1 MHLTTLEDRAYQAS
15 LAVIIAQEK
24 AVSRILKDA
33 LDDIRIAM
41 SKIYEKYAVGGVL
54 SKAEMTRYNRLSTA
68 EAQIQEILDP
78 ALRKTRAIMNRV
90 PALAYEEA
98 FFRYAWVMDNGAAIR
113 MKWGIVNMDTV
124 LANLANEMDKIS
136 IETYGADAR
145 ILVRKAINKGLPVGK
160 SYLEMA
166 KDLKKALE
174 TTNYNALRI
183 IRTEGTTAMNAG
195 QDAAYARAE
204 EQGVEG
210 VYVWD
215 ATLDGATRPSHG
227 AMDQKKRDE
236 ATGLFHGPGREEA
249 HYPGDELL
257 SAGERINCR
266 CRLRFEIEGYSPL
279 IRRTR
284 EDGLVPYQ
292 DYATWKAGNEG
303 TGPKIRYSA

>member
-15 LAVIIAQEK
+15 LAKIIAQEK
-24 AVSRILKDA
+24 AASLVLKDA
-33 LDDIRIAM
+33 LDDIRITM

-54 SKAEMTRYNRLSTA
+54 SKAEMTRYNRLATA

-98 FFRYAWVMDNGAAIR
+98 FFRYAWAMDNGAAVR
-113 MKWGIVNMDTV
+113 LKWGIVNMDQI
-124 LANLANEMDKIS
+124 LANLANEMDKIA

-145 ILVRKAINKGLPVGK
+145 ILVRKAINRGLPVGK

-166 KDLKKALE
+166 KDLKTALE

-204 EQGVEG
+204 DQGIEG
-210 VYVWD
+210 SYVWD
-215 ATLDGATRPSHG
+215 ATLDGKTRPSHG
-227 AMDQKKRDE
+227 TMDQKRRNEEGVFD
-236 ATGLFHGPGREEA
+236 GPEGEHP
-249 HYPGDELL
+249 HYPGDEILT
-257 SAGERINCR
+257 AKNRINCR
-266 CRLRFEIEGYSPL
+266 CRLRFEVEGYSPL

-284 EDGLVPYQ
+284 DEGLVPYQ